1 VEIPTN
7 LEKEACSD
15 LQSLHSIDPL
25 LITGIVTIQIFSSIR
40 SGPGRW
46 LRNLLL
52 VALAFPLVSCQSGK
66 SGDRRVMTAA
76 PTAGDATTVFRSVR
90 LSQNMIPAGTHGRW
104 KARPMNPRYITIH
117 STQNFDASADA
128 AQHCLALRRGSL
140 RGNNS
145 LGYLTWHFTTDDN
158 KSIQHLPANE
168 RGEHADFDGP
178 GNRYSIGIEMCE
190 NRGSNRATTV
200 DRTARLTAILM
211 HAYDIPLRN
220 VVPHYH
226 WPRYKYKD
234 NPHKNCPHFLLDN
247 GRPGKTWKQYLA
259 RVDYYHKIVRQ
270 GSGGSGLMGGGNGGP
285 NPKALQAYFERDS
298 MVKRSFFAAN

>member
-1 VEIPTN
+1 MT
-7 LEKEACSD
+7 
-15 LQSLHSIDPL
+15 
-25 LITGIVTIQIFSSIR
+25 SSPV
-40 SGPGRW
+40 G
-46 LRNLLL
+46 
-52 VALAFPLVSCQSGK
+52 
-66 SGDRRVMTAA
+66 
-76 PTAGDATTVFRSVR
+76 GDATAIFRSVG
-90 LSQNMIPAGTHGRW
+90 LSQDMIPAGRYGRW

-117 STQNFDASADA
+117 STQNFAASADA
-128 AQHCLALRRGSL
+128 AQHGRALKSGAL

-145 LGYLTWHFTTDDN
+145 LGYLTWHFSTDDR
-158 KSIQHLPANE
+158 KTIQHLPANE

-190 NRGSNRATTV
+190 NRGSSRAVTV

-247 GRPGKTWKQYLA
+247 GRPGRTWKQYLA

-270 GSGGSGLMGGGNGGP
+270 GSGGGGLMGNGTGGP
-285 NPKALQAYFERDS
+285 NPRALQAYFERGS
-298 MVKRSFFAAN
+298 MVRRSFLASN

>member
-1 VEIPTN
+1 
-7 LEKEACSD
+7 
-15 LQSLHSIDPL
+15 
-25 LITGIVTIQIFSSIR
+25 
-40 SGPGRW
+40 
-46 LRNLLL
+46 
-52 VALAFPLVSCQSGK
+52 
-66 SGDRRVMTAA
+66 MTPA
-76 PTAGDATTVFRSVR
+76 PAGGDATTVFRSVR
-90 LSQNMIPAGTHGRW
+90 LAQDMIPAGKNGRW

-117 STQNFDASADA
+117 STQNFASSADA
-128 AQHCLALRRGSL
+128 AQHSRALKNGAL

-145 LGYLTWHFTTDDN
+145 LGYLTWHFSTDDN

-190 NRGSNRATTV
+190 NRGSNRAVTV

-226 WPRYKYKD
+226 WPRHRYKD

-259 RVDYYHKIVRQ
+259 RVEHYHKIVRQ
-270 GSGGSGLMGGGNGGP
+270 GSGGSGLMGGGSGGP
-285 NPKALQAYFERDS
+285 NPKALQAYFERGS
-298 MVKRSFFAAN
+298 MVKRSFLAAN